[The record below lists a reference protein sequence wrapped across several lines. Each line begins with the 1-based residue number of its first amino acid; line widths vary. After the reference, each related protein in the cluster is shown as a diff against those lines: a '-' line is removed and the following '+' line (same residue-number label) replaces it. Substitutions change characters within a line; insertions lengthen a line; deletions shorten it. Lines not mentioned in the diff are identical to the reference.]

1 MKQISRRYEYLIII
15 GIFILLVS
23 SCQKDPII
31 SNPVPSQLELDFP
44 SYFPQPHYQFITNI
58 LSKDRVVLGKELFY
72 DPILSS
78 DSSVSCASCHKQI
91 NAFSDAGNSFSF
103 GVNHAVGTRNSPTIF
118 NMIWNTSFMADGGI
132 NHIEIMPLAP
142 LTVENEMNEDMN
154 NIMLKLQ
161 RSTKYQYLF
170 HEAFGENSINAKNFF
185 YSLAQF
191 MGTII
196 SANSKYDE
204 FREGKVSYTSEESKG
219 YQLFL
224 THCNSCHQE
233 PLFTNYSFQNN
244 GIDSVF
250 SDAGRQRITLDEN
263 DLGKF
268 KVPTLRNLQYT
279 APYMHNGS
287 FSTIEDVV
295 QHYSD
300 QIIESNTLAPILK
313 GGFKLNQD
321 EKNNLIAF
329 LKTLND
335 PTLLSNEDL
344 IVK

>member
-1 MKQISRRYEYLIII
+1 MLI
-15 GIFILLVS
+15 GSLLLFIS
-23 SCQKDPII
+23 SCQKEPLPT
-31 SNPVPSQLELDFP
+31 NPVPNNLELDFP

-78 DSSVSCASCHKQI
+78 DSTISCASCHKQKD
-91 NAFSDAGNSFSF
+91 AFSDAGKVFSH
-103 GVNHAVGTRNSPTIF
+103 GVNHALGTRNSPAIF

-161 RSTKYQYLF
+161 HSTKYQHLF
-170 HEAFGENSINAKNFF
+170 QEAYGENSINSKNFF

-191 MGTII
+191 MGSII
-196 SANSKYDE
+196 SSNSKYDDVKKGNKQ
-204 FREGKVSYTSEESKG
+204 FTSQEEKG

-224 THCNSCHQE
+224 SKCNSCHTE
-233 PLFTNYSFQNN
+233 PLFTNYSFHNN

-250 SDAGRQRITLDEN
+250 SDVGRQRITLDEN

-287 FSTIEDVV
+287 FVSLQDVIN
-295 QHYSD
+295 HYSD
-300 QIIESNTLAPILK
+300 EIKESATLANSLK
-313 GGFKLNQD
+313 GGLQLNES
-321 EKNNLIAF
+321 EKNQLIQF
-329 LKTLND
+329 LNTLND
-335 PTLLSNEDL
+335 SSLLSDTSLEL
-344 IVK
+344 K